1 MISDRYMYN
10 ESRTCHCR
18 LETTLQI
25 GWLQTLENAALS
37 EYNFSET
44 YRVVLPRSDSSLGTP
59 DATSV
64 FALQYFHPALL
75 KSVSPLSVEAD
86 GNCLYRSAS
95 LSVCGKQDYHVLIR
109 LMVLIELV
117 LNCLSLAMY
126 M

>member
-1 MISDRYMYN
+1 MS
-10 ESRTCHCR
+10 
-18 LETTLQI
+18 
-25 GWLQTLENAALS
+25 LQTRDRITEWPGTDLRECSHVRAG
-37 EYNFSET
+37 
-44 YRVVLPRSDSSLGTP
+44 VVLPRSDSSLGTP

-64 FALQYFHPALL
+64 FVLQCLHPALL

-95 LSVCGKQDYHVLIR
+95 LSVCGKQDYHVRIR
-109 LMVLIELV
+109 LMVSIELV